1 VQSICDKGP
10 LMSFSFDPS
19 TYPLRLRVEGLF
31 SSADLLD
38 LDRRLAVHAATK
50 RPALLLDARAAHAP
64 VILWTKARRT
74 MLEGLLRHVGPLAIV
89 ATDSAMLNAIRL
101 ALHPFG
107 SDIVWRN
114 FATIEDASVWL
125 NTIEHH
131 GRPIWNPSSIAAPV
145 PDAAWDRLWTAV
157 RAKRW
162 QSALQP

>member
-1 VQSICDKGP
+1 
-10 LMSFSFDPS
+10 MSFSFDPA

-31 SSADLLD
+31 SSADLVD
-38 LDRRLAVHAATK
+38 LDRSLAAHAAEK
-50 RPALLLDARAAHAP
+50 RPALLLDARAVSAP

-74 MLEGLLRHVGPLAIV
+74 TLESLLRHVGPLAIV

-114 FATIEDASVWL
+114 FASIDEASTWLETIER
-125 NTIEHH
+125 H
-131 GRPIWNPSSIAAPV
+131 GRPIWNPAAITAPV
-145 PDAAWDRLWTAV
+145 SDAAWDRLWTAV

>member
-1 VQSICDKGP
+1 
-10 LMSFSFDPS
+10 MSFSFDPS

-38 LDRRLAVHAATK
+38 LDRRLADFATTK

-74 MLEGLLRHVGPLAIV
+74 TLEGLLRHVGPLAIV
-89 ATDSAMLNAIRL
+89 ATDSAMINAIRL

-107 SDIVWRN
+107 SDVVWRS
-114 FATIEDASVWL
+114 FASIEEASNWL
-125 NTIEHH
+125 NAIEHH
-131 GRPIWNPSSIAAPV
+131 GRSIWNPSAAATPV
-145 PDAAWDRLWTAV
+145 SDVAWDRLWTAV